1 MGWTYLVFAGL
12 FEIGFTTSL
21 KLSDGFTRLW
31 PSLAFLVTSGLSF
44 FLLNKSIQTLPLG
57 TAYAV
62 WTGIGAVGT
71 AAIGMVFFKDPVS
84 LSRVF
89 FLFLIIASII
99 GLRLVSSHSEA
110 L

>member
-1 MGWTYLVFAGL
+1 MGWTYLVLAGM

-57 TAYAV
+57 TA
-62 WTGIGAVGT
+62 
-71 AAIGMVFFKDPVS
+71 AIGMMFFKAPVS

-99 GLRLVSSHSEA
+99 GLRLVSAHSESI
-110 L
+110 